1 MTLVWRSIDS
11 PLGAA
16 MLVASE
22 KGLVRL
28 SFDETGSD
36 LAKLFAGETLS
47 DRPTPEQAQWFD
59 DARAVLHDPSSTR
72 AIPLDLRGTDFQ
84 RSVWAYL
91 RSIPSGETRT
101 YRDIA
106 EALGSPGATRAVGSA
121 NGANPVSVLVPC
133 HRVIRADGGLG
144 GYAYGLER
152 KRKLLEAEGAVPPTL
167 AL

>member
-22 KGLVRL
+22 KGVVRL
-28 SFDETGSD
+28 SFDETESD

-47 DRPTPEQAQWFD
+47 DRPTPEQAQWFE
-59 DARAVLHDPSSTR
+59 DASAVLHDLS
-72 AIPLDLRGTDFQ
+72 ALHDIPLDLRGTAFQ
-84 RSVWAYL
+84 QSVWAYL
-91 RSIPSGETRT
+91 RTISSGETRT